1 MNEHTLVASI
11 PMANATAEHIEEDTG
26 VASSANLKCSIVAV
40 VGRDNNRVGDVVT
53 NYDMSVGL

>member
-1 MNEHTLVASI
+1 MLVPSI
-11 PMANATAEHIEEDTG
+11 RVDNTNVEKNGEEEEGTG
-26 VASSANLKCSIVAV
+26 MASSANLKCSIVAV